1 VKFRARIFLAIPV
14 IAAVAFLFLA
24 SSASES
30 KKPDFWDAIPD
41 AELAAKITADMTDEE
56 LLSQILM
63 FGWAGE
69 EPSEQVIEWVEKR
82 SLGSI
87 KVFGWNTDNTIKV
100 AQAVSLLQKKAATG
114 RFRIPLFVATDQE
127 GGWIRHIKG
136 LTSDTPGNLSIGA
149 SGVPSDA
156 WYTGFYIGREL
167 RAIGINLNFAPA
179 VDLYT
184 DHNSTVIGPRSFGE
198 DPEAVGILGAS
209 FVAGS
214 RAAGV
219 MTTAK
224 HFPGHGD
231 TGEDSHGQLPVIDIS
246 EKLMDAREL
255 VPFKYLVNAGV
266 PAIMSGHLNY
276 PQVTHSGAP
285 ATFSHYL
292 LNDVLRDQMGFTGLI
307 VTDDI
312 MMNGATEYAGS
323 VSRAVALAIE
333 AGNDIIES
341 STTPGFHEEL
351 WETNIEQMKFSKTF
365 HSRVED
371 AARRVILSKLAYFK
385 DKNSV
390 PVYPDIDKIASL
402 VPDPD
407 GKAFFLS
414 QAVRSVT
421 IVRGANLPLTEGK
434 NKRTLIAGSYPAFLE
449 AGKKRFPS
457 SDTAE
462 INNQLYRKA
471 QDYDTL
477 IYCLSGPDSLT
488 MLKSLQWLKTR
499 IIVVSSMSPVLLE
512 DVPQIK
518 SAIAIYSYSPYSFTA
533 AFGALAGD
541 FTPDGI
547 MPLKGIQ

>member
-1 VKFRARIFLAIPV
+1 MVYRLLHRAGT
-14 IAAVAFLFLA
+14 AAR
-24 SSASES
+24 SASTLIS
-30 KKPDFWDAIPD
+30 PP
-41 AELAAKITADMTDEE
+41 
-56 LLSQILM
+56 
-63 FGWAGE
+63 
-69 EPSEQVIEWVEKR
+69 R
-82 SLGSI
+82 
-87 KVFGWNTDNTIKV
+87 
-100 AQAVSLLQKKAATG
+100 
-114 RFRIPLFVATDQE
+114 
-127 GGWIRHIKG
+127 WIY
-136 LTSDTPGNLSIGA
+136 TP
-149 SGVPSDA
+149 
-156 WYTGFYIGREL
+156 
-167 RAIGINLNFAPA
+167 
-179 VDLYT
+179 

-198 DPEAVGILGAS
+198 DPDAAGILGAS
-209 FVAGS
+209 FMAGS

-246 EKLMDAREL
+246 EKLMNAREL

-266 PAIMSGHLNY
+266 PAIMSGHLNF
-276 PQVTHSGAP
+276 PQVTHSNAP
-285 ATFSHYL
+285 ATFSRYL

-307 VTDDI
+307 ITDDI

-323 VSRAVALAIE
+323 VSKAVAMAID

-351 WETNIEQMKFSKTF
+351 WEGNIARMKSSKTF
-365 HSRVED
+365 HARVED
-371 AARRVILSKLAYFK
+371 AARRVIQAKLAYFK
-385 DKNSV
+385 DKKSV
-390 PVYPDIDKIASL
+390 PVYPDIDKIGSL

-421 IVRGANLPLTEGK
+421 VVRDANLPLTEGK

-471 QDYDTL
+471 KDYDTV
-477 IYCLSGPDSLT
+477 IYCLSGQESLAV
-488 MLKSLQWLKTR
+488 LKDLQWLKTR
-499 IIVVSSMSPVLLE
+499 IVVVSSLSPVLLE
-512 DVPQIK
+512 EAPQIK
-518 SAIAIYSYSPYSFTA
+518 TAIAIYSYSPYSFTA

-541 FTPDGI
+541 FQAEGI
-547 MPLKGIQ
+547 MPLKGIH